1 MFCIKQ
7 VFPGTKIRV
16 TRGID
21 ENKMVQF
28 VYVYPKVPGRCVKCE
43 EASHSNRLDDDN
55 ENLDLA

>member
-1 MFCIKQ
+1 
-7 VFPGTKIRV
+7 
-16 TRGID
+16 
-21 ENKMVQF
+21 MVQF